1 MAIKPRQTL
10 DILGRN
16 WRVYFVKSKLR
27 IADGTECDG
36 YTLKDKH
43 LIKVSLNLAKD
54 RQRSTLLHEV
64 LHAII
69 DMTSS
74 VHHQDEERCI
84 QALES
89 GLFPVLR
96 SPHNVWL
103 INFLLE
109 TE

>member
-1 MAIKPRQTL
+1 MPKPRQRV

-16 WRVYFVKSKLR
+16 WRVHFVRKHLKLK
-27 IADGTECDG
+27 DGTLCDG
-36 YTLKDKH
+36 YTDQDKH
-43 LIKVSLNLAKD
+43 LIQVSLNLAKD
-54 RQRSTLLHEV
+54 RQRSTLLHEL

-69 DMTSS
+69 DTTSS
-74 VHHQDEERCI
+74 VHHADEEKCV

-96 SPHNVWL
+96 APANEWL
-103 INFLLE
+103 VRFLLE